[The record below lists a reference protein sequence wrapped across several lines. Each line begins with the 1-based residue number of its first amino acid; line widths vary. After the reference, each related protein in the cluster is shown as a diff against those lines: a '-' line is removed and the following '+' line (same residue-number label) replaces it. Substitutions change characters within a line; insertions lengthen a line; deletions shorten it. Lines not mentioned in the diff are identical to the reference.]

1 MDLFEYMKQQ
11 LGCNFTSDLHYHQ
24 QEVLCLF
31 QKTDCSQY
39 STRELDDFC
48 QYVLKWIIRISKNMK
63 DYLIIMIKEQ
73 SRIQS

>member
-48 QYVLKWIIRISKNMK
+48 QYVFKMDYK
-63 DYLIIMIKEQ
+63 DFQKHERLSNYYD
-73 SRIQS
+73 